1 MKPSAIRT
9 ALKILITSQRP
20 GFLWGAP
27 GVGKSDVV
35 RQLATDMKLELRDVR
50 LSLLDPIDL
59 NA

>member
-1 MKPSAIRT
+1 MKPSALRT
-9 ALKILITSQRP
+9 TLKHLITEQQP
-20 GFLWGAP
+20 AFLWGAP

-35 RQLATDMKLELRDVR
+35 RQVTEDMKIEMRDVR

>member
-1 MKPSAIRT
+1 MKPSSIRT
-9 ALKILITSQRP
+9 ALPRLMAKNRP
-20 GFLWGAP
+20 VFLWGAP

-35 RQLATDMKLELRDVR
+35 RQTAEDSKLELRDVR